1 MMMVWDA
8 LVAQTQ
14 ANRDLVHLATGEAQL
29 MQAAANRDTATALLT
44 LVKVRQTLNNYLNG
58 KVRLLCVVVVVRV
71 PGLWSRF
78 LEVYS
83 VRVTLVWGPLLG

>member
-14 ANRDLVHLATGEAQL
+14 ANRDLVHLVTGEAQL
-29 MQAAANRDTATALLT
+29 MQAAANRDTATALLR
-44 LVKVRQTLNNYLNG
+44 KVRQALNNYLKG

-71 PGLWSRF
+71 PGLWRRW

-83 VRVTLVWGPLLG
+83 V